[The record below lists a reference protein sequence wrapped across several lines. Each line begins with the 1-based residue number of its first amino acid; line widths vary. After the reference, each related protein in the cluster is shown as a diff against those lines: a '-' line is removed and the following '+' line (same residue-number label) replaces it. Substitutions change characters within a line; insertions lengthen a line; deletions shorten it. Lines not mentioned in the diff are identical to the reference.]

1 MSRAASVVMFCMIG
15 RLINAPSYYWICVVS
30 YYILCKVDDHYN
42 K

>member
-15 RLINAPSYYWICVVS
+15 KLINAPSYYWICVVC
-30 YYILCKVDDHYN
+30 YFILCVNDNHHN